1 MADVYL
7 LRYMAKTNVEIVER
21 FALLLA
27 TGEQVSAAKGFIS
40 GTLDVLLERVQDLV
54 NCLISVG
61 WDVEGVLN

>member
-7 LRYMAKTNVEIVER
+7 LRYVAETNVEIVER
-21 FALLLA
+21 FALLLV

-40 GTLDVLLERVQDLV
+40 GTLDVLLKRIQDLV

-61 WDVEGVLN
+61 GDVEGVLN